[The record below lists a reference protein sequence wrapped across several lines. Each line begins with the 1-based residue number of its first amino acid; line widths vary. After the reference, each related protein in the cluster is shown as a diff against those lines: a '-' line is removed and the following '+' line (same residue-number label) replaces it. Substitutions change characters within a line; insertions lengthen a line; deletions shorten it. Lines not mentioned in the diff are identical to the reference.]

1 MKKLYKNNL
10 VLKKEI
16 KYELFL
22 LPALIGFTLFF
33 IYPVLCSFYYSTTN
47 WSLYNND
54 SFKFI
59 GLQNF
64 NKILDDVEVYSGIFN
79 SFKWA
84 LLVTFFHN
92 TLAIPLAVA
101 LDSKIKGK
109 NFFRSVFFVPAVLSS
124 LIVGYLWNFIMAPTD
139 YGLLNKVITFFGGH
153 NVNWLGEPKIA
164 LYSVLF
170 TQIWQWTGWTMIIYL
185 ANLQSIP
192 SDYYEAAEIDGANGW
207 KKFKVITLP
216 MLAPSMTVNLLLS
229 MIGGLKV
236 FDIIFSMT
244 QGGPGHATETIIT
257 ILIKRGF
264 SEGLYGYA
272 SAIGVV
278 LFLIIA
284 VVSLILLKFLIRR
297 EEKII

>member
-1 MKKLYKNNL
+1 MRKQFRNNL
-10 VLKKEI
+10 TLKKEI

-22 LPALIGFTLFF
+22 LPALIGFAIFF
-33 IYPVLCSFYYSTTN
+33 IYPVLCSFYYSTTD
-47 WSLYNND
+47 WSLYNNE
-54 SFKFI
+54 SFSFI
-59 GLQNF
+59 GLDNF
-64 NKILDDVEVYSGIFN
+64 VRIFGDEEAFTGIKN

-84 LLVTFFHN
+84 ILVTFFHN

-109 NFFRSVFFVPAVLSS
+109 NFFRSVFFAPAVLSS
-124 LIVGYLWNFIMAPTD
+124 LIVGYLWNYIMAPTD
-139 YGLLNKVITFFGGH
+139 YGLLNRLIQFFGGQ
-153 NVNWLGEPKIA
+153 NVNWLGESSLA

-192 SDYYEAAEIDGANGW
+192 GDYYEAADIDGASGW
-207 KKFKVITLP
+207 QKFKVITLP
-216 MLAPSMTVNLLLS
+216 MLAPSMTVNILLS

-257 ILIKRGF
+257 ILIQRGF
-264 SEGLYGYA
+264 TEGLYGYA

-278 LFLIIA
+278 LFIIIA
-284 VVSLILLKFLIRR
+284 FVSLILLKFLLKR
-297 EEKII
+297 EEKLI

>member
-1 MKKLYKNNL
+1 MRKQFKNNL

-22 LPALIGFTLFF
+22 LPALVGFAIFF
-33 IYPVLCSFYYSTTN
+33 IYPVLSSFYYSTTD
-47 WSLYNND
+47 WSLYNNE
-54 SFKFI
+54 SFSFI
-59 GLQNF
+59 GLENF
-64 NKILDDVEVYSGIFN
+64 KRIFGDDEAFIGIIN

-92 TLAIPLAVA
+92 FLAIPLAVA

-109 NFFRSVFFVPAVLSS
+109 NFFRSVFFAPAVLSS
-124 LIVGYLWNFIMAPTD
+124 LIVGYLWNYIMAPTD
-139 YGLLNKVITFFGGH
+139 YGLINRVIQFFGGS
-153 NVNWLGEPKIA
+153 NVNWLGDSNLA

-192 SDYYEAAEIDGANGW
+192 KDYYEAADIDGASGW
-207 KKFKVITLP
+207 QKFKVITIP
-216 MLAPSMTVNLLLS
+216 MLAPSMTVNILLS

-257 ILIKRGF
+257 TLIQRGF
-264 SEGLYGYA
+264 TEGLYGYA

-278 LFLIIA
+278 LFIIIA
-284 VVSLILLKFLIRR
+284 FVSLILLKFLLKR
-297 EEKII
+297 EEKLI